1 MDNFSAQLND
11 LLVGAYHSIGKLEEL
26 SLKSVKSV
34 DLSISELHLLEA
46 IGKGN
51 AEGYTIGQLA
61 QDMGITL
68 PSVTVAIKKLEK
80 KGYAQK
86 IRSDSDARR
95 VHVILTRRGRKMEAM
110 HRYFHR
116 QLVCA
121 LLSSMEEGEKQQLF
135 RAMQKLNAF
144 IQHTIENLS
153 ASASRRSKE

>member
-46 IGKGN
+46 IEK
-51 AEGYTIGQLA
+51 AMPRAI
-61 QDMGITL
+61 
-68 PSVTVAIKKLEK
+68 PSASWPRIWNYPAVGDRRHKKLEK

-153 ASASRRSKE
+153 ASVSRRSKE